1 MAQATSTS
9 LVLACLLM
17 ATIMAPGGTSGTS
30 EALPTTTGGGVRP
43 PATAATLPTLGGRG
57 GLSTT
62 DTEAPPTTT
71 GGSGHWPP
79 AAMAVTLP
87 TVGGGGSGL
96 STTDT
101 EAPPTM
107 TGGSGHWLP
116 AATAV
121 TLPPTPTVGGCG
133 HGLSTTTDTEALGGG
148 KLPLWVERLLAL
160 GGARPSLGEMV
171 GTKRVVVAKNAT
183 SGDGQFAS
191 ITAAL
196 AAQED
201 QIGSEQSILTIFIK
215 EGVYNETLNITRKH
229 VILIGEG
236 AGKTVITGNKS
247 HRFHNLST
255 PDTATVSVHGKG
267 FMAQDLTIQN
277 TAGPEG
283 LQAVALLS
291 RSHFS
296 LVYRCSIEGYQDT
309 LDADTGDQMY
319 LETDIH
325 GTVDFVFGYARAAF
339 LGCRLLGAN
348 LTGVETFLG
357 RPWKEHSHVI
367 FMETFLG
374 SIVNFTGWVEWNRS
388 NGHIPDTVVYL
399 EYANYGPGADTS
411 RRINTTA
418 VRVVTDCGEAAQYT
432 ADPFVNASAWMPK
445 DKEGRDI
452 IPYARGL
459 IRDPACPAPPTRA
472 CASKT

>member
-1 MAQATSTS
+1 MVVAASMDYAMVGRQLPWPPLWISPWMMG
-9 LVLACLLM
+9 ACCGWWG
-17 ATIMAPGGTSGTS
+17 AARGGK
-30 EALPTTTGGGVRP
+30 GV
-43 PATAATLPTLGGRG
+43 AVVGKDTAAASAAIARKHGGD
-57 GLSTT
+57 
-62 DTEAPPTTT
+62 DT
-71 GGSGHWPP
+71 
-79 AAMAVTLP
+79 
-87 TVGGGGSGL
+87 
-96 STTDT
+96 
-101 EAPPTM
+101 
-107 TGGSGHWLP
+107 
-116 AATAV
+116 
-121 TLPPTPTVGGCG
+121 CFRCQ
-133 HGLSTTTDTEALGGG
+133 
-148 KLPLWVERLLAL
+148 ERHQ
-160 GGARPSLGEMV
+160 R
-171 GTKRVVVAKNAT
+171 RR
-183 SGDGQFAS
+183 AS

-201 QIGSEQSILTIFIK
+201 QIGSEQSILTVFIK
-215 EGVYNETLNITRKH
+215 QGVYNETLNITRKH

-247 HRFHNLST
+247 HRFDNLST
-255 PDTATVSVHGKG
+255 PDTATVSVHGMG

-283 LQAVALLS
+283 LQAVALMS

-309 LDADTGDQMY
+309 LNADTGDQIY
-319 LETDIH
+319 LETDIR
-325 GTVDFVFGYARAAF
+325 GTIDFVFGYARAAF
-339 LGCRLLGAN
+339 QGCRLLVRSSGASKPGAHNVVTAQGRSNPLDRSGFSFQNCSVTADEGAN

-367 FMETFLG
+367 FMETFLS

-388 NGHIPDTVVYL
+388 SGHIPDTVVYL

-418 VRVVTDCGEAAQYT
+418 VRVVTNCSEAAQYT

-445 DKEGRDI
+445 DKEGRYI

-459 IRDPACPAPPTRA
+459 IVRDPACPAPAPPTKA
-472 CASKT
+472 

>member
-1 MAQATSTS
+1 M
-9 LVLACLLM
+9 
-17 ATIMAPGGTSGTS
+17 
-30 EALPTTTGGGVRP
+30 
-43 PATAATLPTLGGRG
+43 
-57 GLSTT
+57 
-62 DTEAPPTTT
+62 
-71 GGSGHWPP
+71 H
-79 AAMAVTLP
+79 
-87 TVGGGGSGL
+87 
-96 STTDT
+96 
-101 EAPPTM
+101 
-107 TGGSGHWLP
+107 
-116 AATAV
+116 
-121 TLPPTPTVGGCG
+121 
-133 HGLSTTTDTEALGGG
+133 
-148 KLPLWVERLLAL
+148 
-160 GGARPSLGEMV
+160 
-171 GTKRVVVAKNAT
+171 
-183 SGDGQFAS
+183 
-191 ITAAL
+191 
-196 AAQED
+196 
-201 QIGSEQSILTIFIK
+201 
-215 EGVYNETLNITRKH
+215 
-229 VILIGEG
+229 G
-236 AGKTVITGNKS
+236 AG
-247 HRFHNLST
+247 
-255 PDTATVSVHGKG
+255 VHGKG

-319 LETDIH
+319 LETDIR

-339 LGCRLLGAN
+339 LGCRLLVRSSGASKPGAHNVVTAQGRNNPLDRSGFAFQNCSVTADEGAN

-452 IPYARGL
+452 IPYAHGL